1 MRLLALVREW
11 TDARA
16 ETWLAWSSILL
27 GLLGL
32 YLVGLDQGV
41 ALGAFLGDLALRSNW
56 LHELFHDAR
65 HTAGFPCH

>member
-1 MRLLALVREW
+1 MRLLAQVREW
-11 TDARA
+11 GEASP
-16 ETWLAWSSILL
+16 EVWLAWGAILL

-32 YLVGLDQGV
+32 YLVGMHQGA
-41 ALGAFLGDLALRSNW
+41 ALGAFLGEVALRSNW